1 MREQK
6 LMIALQSPR
15 GESTKIRRLGS
26 YCARSQ
32 ALLRALKFS
41 LATDSHSE
49 GLAKA

>member
-6 LMIALQSPR
+6 VMIGLQSPR
-15 GESTKIRRLGS
+15 GEIAKNRRLGS
-26 YCARSQ
+26 YCARTH
-32 ALLRALKFS
+32 ALLKRLNFS